1 MLPQPFRRALLL
13 AWLFALA
20 PLTWAATP
28 NPADIDK
35 LFAAWD
41 KPDSPGLALA
51 VVKDGRIV
59 HSRGYGQASLEY
71 GIPIKPGTIFHA
83 ASLSKQFTGFAIQ
96 LLAQEGK
103 LSLDDPVK
111 KYVPQLQVEGPPITI
126 RHLLHHTSGLRDQ
139 WDLLTL
145 AGLRLEDFITENDIL
160 GLVFQQKQLNFQ
172 PGEDHLYSNTG
183 YTLLGQVVRRVSGQS
198 LAAFAQERIFTPLG
212 MKSTHFQE
220 NYGTVVKNRAYSYAR
235 GRDGNWRYLALSYS
249 NTGATSVFTTV
260 EDLALWSA
268 NFDQPRAGNAQTVQA
283 SLVTGK
289 TNDGRDTSYASGNFV
304 AATAACLR
312 LRTRDRTPAI
322 APISSAAAA
331 EAGGDDSRKRG
342 GSGCGATGAARRG
355 PVPRGRTRR
364 TAAPNVS
371 RRSRGA
377 GERPH
382 RFRRRLRG
390 DARPRGELLRAAGQV
405 IPGHGRATDAAVSLR
420 RESVLREDRQ
430 HDRGLHRQPR
440 QWAVPGRGVEGRW
453 GRVGGQAPG
462 ARNAFAGGGDGLRG
476 RLLQPRAAH
485 PVHAGDSG
493 RQVAV
498 ALSTW
503 RDGVEGDQSGYLD
516 RWIPVGNHHGEAGRG
531 GHMRDPGGDDGAGE
545 EPAVPADEVRPQ
557 LQSRSSHR
565 SNWSAP
571 SPNEKNRLS
580 RFFAGSDWR

>member
-13 AWLFALA
+13 ACLFALA

-41 KPDSPGLALA
+41 KADSPGLALA

-71 GIPIKPGTIFHA
+71 GIAIKPGTIFHA

-183 YTLLGQVVRRVSGQS
+183 YTLLGQIVRRVSGQS

-268 NFDQPRAGNAQTVQA
+268 NFDQPRAGDAQTVRA

-304 AATAACLR
+304 GSYRGVPSIAHTGSDAGYRAYFLR
-312 LRTRDRTPAI
+312 LPQQKLTVMI
-322 APISSAAAA
+322 LGNAA
-331 EAGGDDSRKRG
+331 D
-342 GSGCGATGAARRG
+342 
-355 PVPRGRTRR
+355 
-364 TAAPNVS
+364 
-371 RRSRGA
+371 
-377 GERPH
+377 
-382 RFRRRLRG
+382 L
-390 DARPRGELLRAAGQV
+390 
-405 IPGHGRATDAAVSLR
+405 DAAQLGQRVADLYLAD
-420 RESVLREDRQ
+420 EPGV
-430 HDRGLHRQPR
+430 QPPR
-440 QWAVPGRGVEGRW
+440 TFPAEVEVP
-453 GRVGGQAPG
+453 ASDL
-462 ARNAFAGGGDGLRG
+462 AAFAGDYEATRG
-476 RLLQPRAAH
+476 RVVSFFVQQGRLFLATGGP
-485 PVHAGDSG
+485 PTPLFSSG
-493 RQVAV
+493 A
-498 ALSTW
+498 
-503 RDGVEGDQSGYLD
+503 
-516 RWIPVGNHHGEAGRG
+516 N
-531 GHMRDPGGDDGAGE
+531 
-545 EPAVPADEVRPQ
+545 
-557 LQSRSSHR
+557 
-565 SNWSAP
+565 
-571 SPNEKNRLS
+571 
-580 RFFAGSDWR
+580 RFFAKTGNMTVDFTASPGNGPSPAAVWKVGGVELAVRRLVRETPSPEVVGACAGDFYSPELRTLYTLETRDGKLLLRYPRGVMELSAINRDTWIAGYPLGIITVKRGAAGTCETLEATTGRVRNLQFQRMK